1 MATMKKTVLIIEDDV
16 FLTNIYATKFG
27 KSGYNVVL
35 AENGEV
41 GIKRLDEVRPDIIL
55 LDILMPKMN
64 GFDFL
69 EALKIK
75 PSNNSTPVILL
86 TNLSQKDDVKRGLAL
101 GATDFLIKAHFMPS
115 EVVAKVES
123 VLSDLPGNKK
133 SVAKTPTITKRSVKK
148 ISKPKKETT
157 KKVRAKSVTRVVKK

>member
-1 MATMKKTVLIIEDDV
+1 MTTMKKTVLIVEDDV
-16 FLTNIYATKFG
+16 FLTNVYATKFE
-27 KSGYNVVL
+27 KSGYDVVL

-41 GIKRLDEVRPDIIL
+41 GIKRLSEVRPDVIL

-75 PSNNSTPVILL
+75 SGNNPIPVVLL

-115 EVVAKVES
+115 EVVAKVDSILFASQGKE
-123 VLSDLPGNKK
+123 KAA
-133 SVAKTPTITKRSVKK
+133 AKTSAITKQPVKK
-148 ISKPKKETT
+148 ISKQKKETVKRVGT
-157 KKVRAKSVTRVVKK
+157 KGATQAIKK